1 MALQRDEA
9 TSYEVY
15 RRLSQV
21 EKGPANRDV
30 LLRIAADEK
39 RHYALLRTRTGRD
52 VRPARGKVW
61 FYVLLARVLGVTFAV
76 RRMEL
81 GEKDAGRL
89 YANYPDMEDFV
100 CMARDEERHEQELI
114 GLIDEER
121 LATRVGGAGTERRCW
136 WSSPGSA
143 GGLHAGV
150 GMTRA

>member
-39 RHYALLRTRTGRD
+39 RHYALLRARTGCD

-61 FYVLLARVLGVTFAV
+61 FYVLLA
-76 RRMEL
+76 
-81 GEKDAGRL
+81 
-89 YANYPDMEDFV
+89 
-100 CMARDEERHEQELI
+100 
-114 GLIDEER
+114 
-121 LATRVGGAGTERRCW
+121 
-136 WSSPGSA
+136 
-143 GGLHAGV
+143 
-150 GMTRA
+150 